1 MSRQLDC
8 RRCEKPMATLRDAK
22 VRRGIVVY
30 CEDCDREIQ
39 ALLDPK
45 TDISDF
51 LRRFMGNK

>member
-30 CEDCDREIQ
+30 CEECDREIQ
-39 ALLDPK
+39 ALLSPK
-45 TDISDF
+45 ITDIPEF
-51 LRRFMGNK
+51 LRGFMGK